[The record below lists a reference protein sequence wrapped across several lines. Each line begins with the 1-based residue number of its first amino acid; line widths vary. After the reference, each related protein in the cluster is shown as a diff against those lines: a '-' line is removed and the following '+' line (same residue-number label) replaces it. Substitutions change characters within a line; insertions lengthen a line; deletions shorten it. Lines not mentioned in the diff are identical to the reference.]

1 MNFARLTVALVL
13 ALAGFD
19 ATAQA
24 LEFKGV
30 PLGATF
36 EQVKTSGVLGDL
48 DICNDFD
55 GRQTS
60 CMCPLGT
67 FANEQVRGALAYFV
81 DGRLS
86 KVQVEFAP
94 GRFASIARAVEEK
107 YGKPAARSQSAVRN
121 GLGASFQQVEM
132 TWSIKDGA
140 MIILRKYADTI
151 DHGVIYLVSAQ
162 EVAAMRA
169 MNRARPPAKKDI

>member
-36 EQVKTSGVLGDL
+36 GQVKASGVLGDL

-67 FANEQVRGALAYFV
+67 FANEQSRGAQAYFV

-94 GRFASIARAVEEK
+94 GS
-107 YGKPAARSQSAVRN
+107 
-121 GLGASFQQVEM
+121 
-132 TWSIKDGA
+132 
-140 MIILRKYADTI
+140 
-151 DHGVIYLVSAQ
+151 VSASPS
-162 EVAAMRA
+162 
-169 MNRARPPAKKDI
+169 NRSIGLWTMAKFGTFNRWCH